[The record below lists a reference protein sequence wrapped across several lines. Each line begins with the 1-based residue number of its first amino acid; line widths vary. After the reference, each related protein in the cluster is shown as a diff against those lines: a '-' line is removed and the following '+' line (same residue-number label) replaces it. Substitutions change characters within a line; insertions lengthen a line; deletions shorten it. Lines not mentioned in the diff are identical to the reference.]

1 MAKANNLKTKET
13 EAVVVAPEVQQT
25 AVRQAGTATVV
36 SASTATL
43 VQTSSA
49 TASAPSNFILVRA
62 ARSESGQ
69 LILQNGHELLS
80 LLNASD
86 PSGSGG
92 GGNSSAVNS
101 IDESTK
107 QIVLQATTAT
117 HHQRIKGRSI
127 SSATDSTNS
136 IAVQP
141 IFKSTTLEGA
151 TATSSA
157 GTIFL
162 QSGTHVKKGTLT
174 ADGSIILQQ
183 RLKSGNND
191 GPILLQTLKRLD
203 KTPSILVIRNAGTA
217 IPTPTAATVT
227 TASIASTSKIKVAR
241 NINDERNNHKHVVA
255 ESNIVIDKRPSNIPL
270 GSGKYNTSFIAF
282 FSFSLCSFIYNIKLS
297 FTIMRR

>member
-25 AVRQAGTATVV
+25 AVRQTGTATVV

-80 LLNASD
+80 LLNAD
-86 PSGSGG
+86 AGNNVI
-92 GGNSSAVNS
+92 GGNVSHDDS
-101 IDESTK
+101 K
-107 QIVLQATTAT
+107 PIVLQATTAT
-117 HHQRIKGRSI
+117 HHHRIKGRSI

-136 IAVQP
+136 IAVHQP
-141 IFKSTTLEGA
+141 IFKSTTLEGGA
-151 TATSSA
+151 TATSST
-157 GTIFL
+157 GSTIFL

-183 RLKSGNND
+183 RLKSGGSD

-217 IPTPTAATVT
+217 IPTTVT
-227 TASIASTSKIKVAR
+227 TASLASTSKIKVAR
-241 NINDERNNHKHVVA
+241 NDERNNHKVVA
-255 ESNIVIDKRPSNIPL
+255 ENSIVIDKRPSNIPL
-270 GSGKYNTSFIAF
+270 GSGKYMHI
-282 FSFSLCSFIYNIKLS
+282 
-297 FTIMRR
+297 